1 MLNHE
6 EKKDPQRITQIKPSI
21 NKCNWEGIIFPPEKD
36 DWKIFWKN
44 NMAIAHNVLHAKKEK
59 LYPAPISEH
68 NSNHEIQIILLMIP
82 NGEARHY
89 LSVKKLSA
97 LLRGIISKH
106 HGDFYYLNCLILLQQ
121 KQNLNR
127 MKTYL
132 KPKIFVM

>member
-1 MLNHE
+1 MR

-21 NKCNWEGIIFPPEKD
+21 NKYNWEGINFPPEKD

-44 NMAIAHNVLHAKKEK
+44 NIAIALNVLHAKTEK
-59 LYPAPISEH
+59 LYPASISKH

-89 LSVKKLSA
+89 LAIKKLSA

-106 HGDFYYLNCLILLQQ
+106 HGGFYCLHCLILLQQ

-132 KPKIFVM
+132 TAKIFVM

>member
-1 MLNHE
+1 MR

-21 NKCNWEGIIFPPEKD
+21 NEYNWEGINFPPEKD

-44 NMAIAHNVLHAKKEK
+44 NIAIALNVLHAKTEK
-59 LYPAPISEH
+59 LYPASISKH

-89 LSVKKLSA
+89 LAIKKLSA

-106 HGDFYYLNCLILLQQ
+106 HGGFYCLHCLILLQQ

-132 KPKIFVM
+132 KAKIFVM